1 MNKLSGKSIVHKG
14 RLQSGKKG
22 CKILSNL
29 GINERRKDYS
39 INMLFL
45 SKNFFTKKEPPGS
58 GEGFTFIEIVVV
70 VAIIG
75 MLALAL
81 YPSINNS
88 LETRNLENAAR
99 DILSTMQRAKF
110 QAVKTKFHHRVRFYQ
125 QNGRWVYTVERE
137 ETPDTWT
144 RMPGFIQ
151 KSIPS
156 KFDVTLNFPDSSG
169 STGKSIQFSSLG
181 FIENYD
187 KNKNTLIIQ
196 SDKLSG
202 YNQMDQREVRVYGG
216 GSVDYAKSE
225 SG

>member
-1 MNKLSGKSIVHKG
+1 MYSL
-14 RLQSGKKG
+14 KKIADRE
-22 CKILSNL
+22 KI
-29 GINERRKDYS
+29 
-39 INMLFL
+39 FA
-45 SKNFFTKKEPPGS
+45 GS
-58 GEGFTFIEIVVV
+58 PKGFTFIEIVVV

-75 MLALAL
+75 MMALVL

-88 LETRNLENAAR
+88 LETRNLENTAR
-99 DILSTMQRAKF
+99 EILSTMQRAKF
-110 QAVKTKFHHRVRFYQ
+110 QAVKTKFNHRVRFYQ
-125 QNGRWVYTVERE
+125 DNDHWVYTVERE

-156 KFDVTLNFPDSSG
+156 KFNVTLNFPDSSG
-169 STGKSIQFSSLG
+169 SSGKSIQFSSLG

-187 KNKNTLIIQ
+187 KDKNTLTIQ

-216 GSVDYAKSE
+216 GSVDYVKSE